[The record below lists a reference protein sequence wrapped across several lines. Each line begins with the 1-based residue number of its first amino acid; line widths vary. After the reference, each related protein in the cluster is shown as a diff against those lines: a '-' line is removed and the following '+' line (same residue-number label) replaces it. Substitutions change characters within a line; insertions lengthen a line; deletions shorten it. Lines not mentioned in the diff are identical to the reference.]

1 MIAIPLQ
8 FHIFLDFS
16 MILSYNKDNKGKPLD
31 GLPKNSYMNNRI
43 FGEGRLFFMVFTI
56 SNKISNSI
64 IWNM

>member
-43 FGEGRLFFMVFTI
+43 FGEGRLFFMVNNLDNHTDD
-56 SNKISNSI
+56 SYK
-64 IWNM
+64 